1 MTNQYF
7 LVNLLEKSSPLYIK
21 KLSLAFLYKL
31 KSKKKTIKNIMSQI
45 DYQENYCNLT
55 ETSEIQMLTIP
66 NDSDTQPPNEYEI
79 VIILF

>member
-1 MTNQYF
+1 
-7 LVNLLEKSSPLYIK
+7 
-21 KLSLAFLYKL
+21 
-31 KSKKKTIKNIMSQI
+31 MSQI